1 MYICWTVSVFFSFQL
16 FIDYNLYG
24 MNLINV
30 AAVKFRRL
38 HKGDGGKSVCFF
50 LKIFLYKVVIL
61 DFDLQAFT
69 LVSSAL

>member
-38 HKGDGGKSVCFF
+38 HKGDGGKSVCLFF
-50 LKIFLYKVVIL
+50 YFIFYKVVIL
-61 DFDLQAFT
+61 DFDLQAFS

>member
-1 MYICWTVSVFFSFQL
+1 M

-38 HKGDGGKSVCFF
+38 HKGDGGKSVCFLLLF
-50 LKIFLYKVVIL
+50 FLYKVVIL
-61 DFDLQAFT
+61 DFDL
-69 LVSSAL
+69 

>member
-38 HKGDGGKSVCFF
+38 HKGDGGKSVCLFF
-50 LKIFLYKVVIL
+50 LFFYKVVIL